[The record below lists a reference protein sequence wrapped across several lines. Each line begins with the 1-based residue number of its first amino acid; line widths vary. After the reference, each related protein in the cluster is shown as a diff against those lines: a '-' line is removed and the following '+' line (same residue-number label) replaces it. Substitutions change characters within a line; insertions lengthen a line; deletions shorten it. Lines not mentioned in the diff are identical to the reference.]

1 MSEEI
6 VEEQPQISPGQIL
19 REARE
24 ALNLTTQD
32 IADKV
37 RLKNSLIQ
45 DIEADNYDGNISLTF
60 LKGYL
65 KLYAKQVG
73 IQQELVINAFDNL
86 KTQNKEPAKLQSFSK
101 RIANQAHDDK
111 LMLVTYLIVG
121 VVIALVVI
129 WWLQQS
135 SSSPTITTL
144 NQPTAT
150 VKPDAVP
157 LNDVQSENVASVN
170 NVTDED
176 NMVNADNVGSE
187 SQAATLADGSDAE
200 PTTPDVTEASTDTQA
215 SSQTFELAPSRQG
228 IAQVEEPVVQTVD
241 LVFTFSSDCWMSL
254 SDATGEDI
262 AYGTKVTGR
271 VMPVS
276 GTPPFSVILC
286 APDVVKITYDGQD
299 VDLSGFR
306 QGSTAKFT
314 LPFTE

>member
-19 REARE
+19 KEARE
-24 ALNLTTQD
+24 SLNLSTQD

-45 DIEADNYDGNISLTF
+45 DIEADNYDFNISLTF

-65 KLYAKQVG
+65 KLYARQVG
-73 IQQELVINAFDNL
+73 IQPEIIINAFDNL

-135 SSSPTITTL
+135 NSSPTITTL
-144 NQPTAT
+144 SQPVSS
-150 VKPDAVP
+150 VKARALPV
-157 LNDVQSENVASVN
+157 
-170 NVTDED
+170 
-176 NMVNADNVGSE
+176 SE
-187 SQAATLADGSDAE
+187 SQTESESSDDLISINNDDSIEPVVQQTSLADAILVTPVS
-200 PTTPDVTEASTDTQA
+200 TTPDTAEPNTNVRA
-215 SSQTFELAPSRQG
+215 SSQAFELAPSRQG
-228 IAQVEEPVVQTVD
+228 IIQIEEPPVVKVE
-241 LVFTFSSDCWMSL
+241 LIFTFASDCWMKL
-254 SDATGEDI
+254 TDASGEDI
-262 AYGTKVTGR
+262 AYGTKVKGR

-276 GTPPFSVILC
+276 GIAPFSVILC
-286 APDVVKITYDGQD
+286 SPEVVKISYDGQA
-299 VDLSGFR
+299 VDLSGFK
-306 QGSTAKFT
+306 QGVTAKFN